1 MARIKFNDKKMLHKK
16 QQLLSWLDSNYL
28 YQQFPTLLNKV
39 SFKGF
44 KKKVRPFGE

>member
-1 MARIKFNDKKMLHKK
+1 MARIKFNNRELLRKK
-16 QQLLSWLDSNYL
+16 QQLLSWLDSIYL
-28 YQQFPTLLNKV
+28 YEQFPSLLNKV